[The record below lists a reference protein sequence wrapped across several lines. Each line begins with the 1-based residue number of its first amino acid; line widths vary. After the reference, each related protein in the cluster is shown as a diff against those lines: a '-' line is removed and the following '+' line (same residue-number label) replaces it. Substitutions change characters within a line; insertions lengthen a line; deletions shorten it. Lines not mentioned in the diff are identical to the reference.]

1 MKKIIVIIGI
11 IGIFGLILFTLLNN
25 RAQMQQSAR
34 KRAAVAFPVTVATVS
49 QQEYNEQI
57 SQAGLLVANS
67 DVAIVS
73 QLQGQAIAIMVQEGS
88 YVSAGSPITKLE
100 DQVPE
105 ANFLSAQT
113 SCQKARKDWE
123 RSSALH
129 KDGLISDAEL
139 ESARLTFKNAE
150 AQFVSAQKQYH
161 NSMITSPIAGIITS
175 VPISVGTMVNQG
187 MIVANVVDISK
198 LKVMLNVGEQ
208 DAFKLKPGDQ
218 AVIETDVYPGIKF
231 YGKVENI
238 SAKGDEAHTYPVKIV
253 IPNNKQYPLKSGMFG
268 RVSINLGNQTALTIP
283 RDALLGSIQN
293 AQVFVVENEKAK
305 LQDIRV
311 GSEIGTNIVIFNGL
325 EEGQKVVTSG
335 QYNLKDNSMVMV
347 EDSNAAGALGARRAF
362 RKGFREHSKK

>member
-1 MKKIIVIIGI
+1 MKKIIVLVGI
-11 IGIFGLILFTLLNN
+11 IAIFGLIIFTLFNN

-34 KRAAVAFPVTVATVS
+34 KRPTVAFPVTVAAVS
-49 QQEYNEQI
+49 QQNYNEQI

-73 QLQGQAIAIMVQEGS
+73 QLQGQATAIMVHEGS

-113 SCQKARKDWE
+113 SYQNAQKDWK

-139 ESARLTFKNAE
+139 ESARLTYKSAE

-161 NSMITSPIAGIITS
+161 NSMITSPITGIITS

-187 MIVANVVDISK
+187 MIVANVVDISQ

-238 SAKGDEAHTYPVKIV
+238 SAKGDELHTYPVKIV

-268 RVSINLGNQTALTIP
+268 HVSINLGNQIALSIP
-283 RDALLGSIQN
+283 RDALLGSVQN

-305 LQDIRV
+305 LQNIQV
-311 GSEIGTNIVIFNGL
+311 GSEIGTNIAILNGL

-335 QYNLKDNSMVMV
+335 QYNLKDNSMVSV
-347 EDSNAAGALGARRAF
+347 EDPNSAGPSGGSRGS
-362 RKGFREHSKK
+362 RKGFRKQKK